1 MPPGH
6 HRRSTA
12 FALVL
17 AGEVAQ
23 PRLIRR
29 GDDTGTSSPDPA
41 TDRFTKGACED
52 MIEHMKSASARI
64 GRRDIAIA
72 SVLSAL
78 GLLLMYFNISD
89 PASEEDLGM
98 VRFGGLLPIEFAYP
112 FFLLVTV
119 PLLWRRAAPLAAVG
133 VAFAGLLL
141 NELFIGTDLIRCG
154 VVLPTAF
161 FFAFTTGAQLESRD
175 AYLGLALS
183 AGLTFVDFGVGFD
196 PATIAIAT
204 LLTAGLWGIGR
215 TVRSRSRMADE
226 LRTRTAELREA
237 RDERARLEVASDRA
251 RLSRELDELLQRRL
265 GELARMADD
274 GRRPM
279 EAADAA
285 ATLGDIERESR
296 RTLEEMRAVVGVM
309 RSDSAET
316 ETTPQPT
323 LTHLEALLVRAKGNG
338 SGLSVEGN
346 PRALPAAVE
355 LSAYRIVEQLL
366 DAMGDAPDVAVQ
378 VRFADD
384 SLELVVSGPARRR
397 ARVSIER
404 ARERVRL
411 QHGTFETSVR
421 GGRAEAVVSL
431 PVLAAV

>member
-1 MPPGH
+1 M
-6 HRRSTA
+6 
-12 FALVL
+12 
-17 AGEVAQ
+17 
-23 PRLIRR
+23 
-29 GDDTGTSSPDPA
+29 
-41 TDRFTKGACED
+41 
-52 MIEHMKSASARI
+52 
-64 GRRDIAIA
+64 
-72 SVLSAL
+72 
-78 GLLLMYFNISD
+78 
-89 PASEEDLGM
+89 
-98 VRFGGLLPIEFAYP
+98 
-112 FFLLVTV
+112 
-119 PLLWRRAAPLAAVG
+119 
-133 VAFAGLLL
+133 
-141 NELFIGTDLIRCG
+141 
-154 VVLPTAF
+154 
-161 FFAFTTGAQLESRD
+161 FAFTCGSQVPGL
-175 AYLGLALS
+175 LGLVLSLALV
-183 AGLTFVDFGVGFD
+183 FVSV
-196 PATIAIAT
+196 AIEIAMPMPLI
-204 LLTAGLWGIGR
+204 LTATVGASWAIGR
-215 TVRSRSRMADE
+215 LVRSRRRMAAE
-226 LRTRTAELREA
+226 LSARNEELREA

-251 RLSRELDELLQRRL
+251 RLSRELDQLLQRRL
-265 GELARMADD
+265 GELARMADE

-316 ETTPQPT
+316 ETSPQPT
-323 LTHLEALLVRAKGNG
+323 LTHLEALLVRASGNG

-397 ARVSIER
+397 ARASIER
-404 ARERVRL
+404 ARERARL